1 MLPANDNV
9 ISYFIVVAD
18 ATAAKVFCLFYHEG
32 ALKSLPYTVID
43 LTAETG
49 ARVPEDYAVLAGKK
63 VGLVGCGSLGSK
75 IATSLARSG
84 VKAFVLVDDDIFKPE
99 NLVRNDLDAA
109 GLGGHKVDGLK
120 ARLQAVSGM
129 VEVDTYRVVLGGQES
144 SGTTATVLDDLATCD
159 VLIDA
164 TADPQAF
171 NFVASVA
178 RNVLRPLVWAE
189 VFAGGVGGFVIRLR
203 PDHEPPPHTARRQ
216 FIGWNKSLGV
226 PWQGDGVDYDAPRA
240 DGQTLIADDANV
252 AVIAGHATSMAIDV
266 LLRPDASRFLHPA
279 YVIGMSSEWIFDEPF
294 HTHPVDFVPEGQW
307 QIPAPETQAT
317 EAVEYML
324 SLIEQGDD
332 ADRTGT

>member
-1 MLPANDNV
+1 
-9 ISYFIVVAD
+9 
-18 ATAAKVFCLFYHEG
+18 
-32 ALKSLPYTVID
+32 
-43 LTAETG
+43 
-49 ARVPEDYAVLAGKK
+49 
-63 VGLVGCGSLGSK
+63 
-75 IATSLARSG
+75 
-84 VKAFVLVDDDIFKPE
+84 
-99 NLVRNDLDAA
+99 
-109 GLGGHKVDGLK
+109 
-120 ARLQAVSGM
+120 
-129 VEVDTYRVVLGGQES
+129 
-144 SGTTATVLDDLATCD
+144 
-159 VLIDA
+159 
-164 TADPQAF
+164 
-171 NFVASVA
+171 
-178 RNVLRPLVWAE
+178 
-189 VFAGGVGGFVIRLR
+189 
-203 PDHEPPPHTARRQ
+203 
-216 FIGWNKSLGV
+216 V